1 MLTLAPELEHS
12 MMAAVRQRE
21 GAGALVSELGQLES
35 LLGALAKQT
44 EAMMSRNHL
53 PVLLCPS
60 LMRRHLRVLIQRSLP
75 HVTVLGINE
84 VPSTVV
90 VKAFGTV
97 VANAA

>member
-1 MLTLAPELEHS
+1 LIT
-12 MMAAVRQRE
+12 
-21 GAGALVSELGQLES
+21 ELGQLEA
-35 LLGALAKQT
+35 LLKGLAKQS

-60 LMRRHLRVLIQRSLP
+60 PVRRHLRALIQRSLP

-97 VANAA
+97 TAAAAAAA